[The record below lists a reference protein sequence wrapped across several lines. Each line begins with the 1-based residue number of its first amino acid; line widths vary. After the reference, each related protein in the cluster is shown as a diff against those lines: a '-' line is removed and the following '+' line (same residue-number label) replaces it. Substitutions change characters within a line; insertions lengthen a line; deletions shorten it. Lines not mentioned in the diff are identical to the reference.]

1 MTTQNI
7 LTVYPA
13 IAQKLSTY
21 YGWDKPEVQ
30 GQWTIDLLMKDGK
43 NEWQAFSYLVEDC
56 LTHTNDRELDFMW
69 FEILKEK
76 VESVR
81 AA

>member
-43 NEWQAFSYLVEDC
+43 NEWQAFIYLVEDC